1 MYILGVVLFRDI
13 ADIVGLDIFKNSLS
27 SYYPDRPY
35 FVWLCAAI
43 LACAFLIFDLSV
55 PLGLAGGV
63 FYVALVGLGWWLP
76 HHRHVLVLA
85 AVSTVLT
92 IVGFMFSPDGGVPWI
107 VISNR
112 VLALFAIWVMA
123 VPLMLA
129 KKSQRALLATQRRL
143 DEIRDNVA
151 DCVIIHDVDGRIES
165 LNRPGEIMFGYPPGE
180 IVGQNV
186 AALIPERQRAGL
198 QNTFEKLS
206 LGEPGQLV
214 GARTH
219 ELLMLR
225 RDGSEFLSEL
235 SLTKFVSGED
245 LTYIATI
252 RDITERN
259 DTRLEL
265 QRRINSS
272 RLLKN
277 VAVAANG
284 AAGVNDA
291 YKVCLKEI
299 CAYTGWS
306 VGHVYLVSE
315 DDRDLLT
322 PTDLW
327 QINDTDNFGEF
338 RRVTEKTF
346 FRKGVG
352 IPGLA
357 LERRKMLWTPNHED
371 LGVPI
376 ARAKVFEEFGLLSA
390 LMLPVS
396 VDEEIVAILEFFS
409 RNKKAPDEEVRDVIS
424 EAGMLL
430 GHSIARAKA
439 EHVIKEYSRS
449 IETVQRVAVAINE
462 ATTLDEALPACL
474 NIICTEFGWQVGH
487 VYRRDQLDSQ
497 KMSSTPFWYIEDSSV
512 FGSFQAATRRT
523 KLHDGMGIIGR
534 AVASGQVEIIPDVR
548 EAKRFLRLDAA
559 LEAGL
564 TGTCVVP
571 ITIARNVVA
580 VVEFF
585 TVDRLVSNSA
595 MENFL
600 AQLGP
605 LLARTFERMRSRE
618 TLLNAKN
625 EAEAASEAKSQF
637 LANMSHEIRT
647 PMNGV
652 LGMTGIL
659 LDTDLDE
666 AQRGY
671 AEIVRDSGQ
680 MLLTL
685 INDIL
690 DFSKMESDQFE
701 LELIDMDIEELL
713 VSLSDLLKPQAE
725 QMGLDFSLAIS
736 KDISPN
742 LLGDSGR
749 IRQILLNL
757 VGNALKFTKE
767 GSVSIKVYPL
777 EHTEAMTILKFEV
790 ADTGI
795 GLSDEEI
802 SRLFTRFTQA
812 DSSMTRRFGG
822 TGLGLAISKSLVEM
836 MHGEIG
842 ARGVPGKGSTF
853 WFTIRLD
860 AALPKEKRSTVEA
873 APVVRPVGGR
883 ILLAEDNE
891 VNQQLVVAILTP
903 FGYEIDVVANG
914 REAVNAIQSANY
926 DLVLMDAEMPEMDG
940 ITATRTIRGLG
951 GVHRQMPIIALT
963 ANAMAG
969 DREKYRAAGMDDYVS
984 KPIAIEELCAA
995 IVRQLS
1001 QPDVRTPAAE
1011 PQTQLFDETSVS
1023 TIATGTDRI

>member
-1 MYILGVVLFRDI
+1 MVFCDF
-13 ADIVGLDIFKNSLS
+13 ADIVGSGIFTNSLS
-27 SYYPDRPY
+27 SYNPDRPY
-35 FVWLCAAI
+35 FVWLCAAV
-43 LACAFLIFDLSV
+43 LACVFLIFDLSV

-63 FYVALVGLGWWLP
+63 FYVALVGLAWWLP
-76 HHRHVLVLA
+76 HHHHVLVLA
-85 AVSTVLT
+85 AVSSVLT
-92 IVGFMFSPDGGVPWI
+92 VVGFMFSPDGGVPWI

-112 VLALFAIWVMA
+112 GLALFAIWVMA

-129 KKSQRALLATQRRL
+129 KKNQHALLAIQKRL
-143 DEIRDNVA
+143 DEIGENVA
-151 DCVIIHDVDGRIES
+151 DCVIIHDADGRIES
-165 LNRPGEIMFGYPPGE
+165 LNPPGEIMFGYPPGE
-180 IVGQNV
+180 IVGRNV
-186 AALIPERQRAGL
+186 ATLIPERQRPEL
-198 QNTFEKLS
+198 LKTFEKFSQREL
-206 LGEPGQLV
+206 GQLV
-214 GARTH
+214 SARTN
-219 ELLMLR
+219 ELMMLR
-225 RDGSEFLSEL
+225 RDGSEFPSEL
-235 SLTKFVSGED
+235 NLTKFVSDGD

-252 RDITERN
+252 RDISERTN
-259 DTRLEL
+259 TQREL
-265 QRRINSS
+265 QRRINSA

-315 DDRDLLT
+315 DDPDLLT
-322 PTDLW
+322 PTDFW
-327 QINDTDNFGEF
+327 EINDTDSFGEF
-338 RRVTEKTF
+338 RRVTGETF

-357 LERRKMLWTPNHED
+357 LERRAMLWTPNHED

-376 ARAKVFEEFGLLSA
+376 ARSKVFEEFGLLSA
-390 LMLPVS
+390 LMLPVF
-396 VDEEIVAILEFFS
+396 VDKEIVAILEFFS
-409 RNKKAPDEEVRDVIS
+409 RDEKAPDEEVRDVIS

-439 EHVIKEYSRS
+439 EHVIKEYSHS
-449 IETVQRVAVAINE
+449 IETLQRVAVAINE

-474 NIICTEFGWQVGH
+474 DIVCTEFGWQVGH
-487 VYRRDQLDSQ
+487 VYIRGQLDSQ
-497 KMSSTPFWYIEDSSV
+497 KMSSSLFWYLEDPSA
-512 FGSFQAATRRT
+512 FGSFQVATRKT
-523 KLHDGMGIIGR
+523 KIHDGMGLIGR

-548 EAKRFLRLDAA
+548 EMKRFLRLDAA

-564 TGTCVVP
+564 TGACVVP
-571 ITIARNVVA
+571 ISIARNVVA

-585 TVDRLVSNSA
+585 AAERLVSNSA
-595 MENFL
+595 LENFL

-605 LLARTFERMRSRE
+605 LLARTFERMRSRD

-625 EAEAASEAKSQF
+625 QAEAASEAKSQF

-666 AQRGY
+666 VQRGY

-690 DFSKMESDQFE
+690 DFSKMDSDQFE
-701 LELIDMDIEELL
+701 LELIDMDIAELL
-713 VSLSDLLKPQAE
+713 VSLSDLLKPQA
-725 QMGLDFSLAIS
+725 QQKGLDFTLSIS
-736 KDISPN
+736 KDISSN

-767 GSVSIKVYPL
+767 GGVSIKVYPL

-802 SRLFTRFTQA
+802 GRLFTRFTQA

-842 ARGVPGKGSTF
+842 VRGMPGKGSTF

-860 AALPKEKRSTVEA
+860 AACAEEKRLAIEA

-883 ILLAEDNE
+883 ILLAEDND
-891 VNQQLVVAILTP
+891 VNQKLVVAILTP

-914 REAVNAIQSANY
+914 REAVNAIQSTNY

-940 ITATRTIRGLG
+940 ITATRAIRGLG
-951 GVHRQMPIIALT
+951 GVHGKMPIIALT

-984 KPIAIEELCAA
+984 KPIAIEELSAA
-995 IVRQLS
+995 IERQLS
-1001 QPDVRTPAAE
+1001 RPYVRTPDVQPASKLVDGTFVPA
-1011 PQTQLFDETSVS
+1011 
-1023 TIATGTDRI
+1023 IATGTD